1 MKKIRL
7 GLQIHAVR
15 EDFAENYQETFRRI
29 AAMGYE
35 GVELNFWTLKETPE
49 TYYEELKKNGLECLG
64 CMFLAKHFPEEE
76 LQKVIRA
83 CKALGASSTVISSL
97 DVTRIKEDPG
107 YPAEVVEQLKQVHQT
122 LKTAGIQPGYH
133 SHDIDSKRL
142 EEGCSFY
149 EYVMDN
155 TPQAFSMV
163 IDTGNTMAGGDDPI
177 ALLKKFPGRT
187 PVLHLKGYGQEK
199 DYTTPLWESELDME
213 KLLTIALDECGT
225 ETIIVEFG
233 KRGDY
238 EPFDR
243 AEKSL
248 VWLKD
253 ILKKM
258 GRI

>member
-15 EDFAENYQETFRRI
+15 EAFAEDYVTTFWRI
-29 AAMGYE
+29 AEMGYE
-35 GVELNFWTLKETPE
+35 GVELNYWRLTEDPQV
-49 TYYEELKKNGLECLG
+49 YAQELQKNGLECLG
-64 CMFLAKHFPEEE
+64 CMFLPSRFLEEE
-76 LQKVIRA
+76 LQGVISA
-83 CKALGASSTVISSL
+83 CKALGTDSTVICSL
-97 DVTRIKEDPG
+97 DVNRIKEDPA
-107 YPAEVVEQLKQVHQT
+107 YPAEVVEQLKQVQKT
-122 LKTAGIQPGYH
+122 LRAAGIQTGYH
-133 SHDIDSKRL
+133 SHDTDSKRL
-142 EEGCSFY
+142 EDGGSFY
-149 EYVMDN
+149 EYVMTHMPKDF
-155 TPQAFSMV
+155 AMV

-177 ALLKKFPGRT
+177 ALLKQFPGRT

-199 DYTTPLWESELDME
+199 DYITPLWESELDME

-233 KRGDY
+233 TRGDY
-238 EPFDR
+238 DPFDW